1 MTREDDPKS
10 DNAGSVPQAVLD
22 SFQPSFLRFQAEL
35 REQVERSI
43 EPVMTALSASIV
55 IGERLQ
61 GVFQQL
67 ETLGTQIRELIE
79 ELPEPTR
86 TALRRLGERGWYF
99 SMEMT
104 PSEIYE
110 NANQI
115 QAGNCTAVD
124 QWMIAFYNDNLDTLK
139 NDLEE
144 RFPRRFQVLER
155 AFEAHERGEYELSVP
170 VFLAQADGIC
180 QELTDIQLYSR
191 VRGQPRTLDFVEQL
205 ALDSLSDAMMEPLR
219 VPLPISAS
227 YRDREQPDY
236 PSGTLN
242 RHQVL
247 HGEAADY
254 GTEMN
259 SCKAISLLHY
269 VATVLDPEFL
279 EE

>member
-1 MTREDDPKS
+1 MTREDDPKK
-10 DNAGSVPQAVLD
+10 DNAGSLSQAILD
-22 SFQPSFLRFQAEL
+22 SFHPSLLRLQ
-35 REQVERSI
+35 
-43 EPVMTALSASIV
+43 TALRKEVKTTLEAARRVVSASV
-55 IGERLQ
+55 RVEESLQ
-61 GVFQQL
+61 TIFQQTEAL
-67 ETLGTQIRELIE
+67 RIRINELID

-86 TALRRLGERGWYF
+86 VALRRLGERGWYF
-99 SMEMT
+99 CMDMT

-110 NANQI
+110 NANRI
-115 QAGNCTAVD
+115 QAGNYTEVD
-124 QWMIAFYNDNLDTLK
+124 QWMIAFYNDNLDSLK

-144 RFPRRFQVLER
+144 RFPHRSQVLER

-191 VRGQPRTLDFVEQL
+191 IEGQPRTLDFVEQL
-205 ALDSLSDAMMEPLR
+205 ALESLSDAMMEPLR

-227 YRDREQPDY
+227 YHDREQPDY
-236 PSGTLN
+236 PSGALN

-269 VATVLDPEFL
+269 VATVLDPDFL